1 MDRRKQKKGRTDNRS
16 AQQTPRRH
24 FVMEEQ
30 QVPQVEEPMPPCAI
44 CGKPVELISEAIS
57 EPNGGYSHFDCVISR
72 IKEQEMVTEDET
84 VSYIGHGNFAVFRK
98 DEEGRYVIRT
108 RVPYESKENY
118 DAMKKFVE
126 GSKK

>member
-16 AQQTPRRH
+16 AQQAPRRH
-24 FVMEEQ
+24 FAMEEQ

-72 IKEQEMVTEDET
+72 IKEQERVTEDET